1 LRLFTIAIYVYRDAL
16 AILKEI
22 GNPLGQAAAL
32 NNIGLVYFQQG
43 RLEEALKSYQD
54 ALTIHKEISKPLGQ
68 ANTLLNI
75 GRVYFNQDKKTEA
88 MELFGEARA
97 IFLEIGATR
106 KWQLVER
113 RISQLET
120 AMK

>member
-32 NNIGLVYFQQG
+32 NNIGNIYFVRG
-43 RLEEALKSYQD
+43 KLEEALKSYQD

-88 MELFGEARA
+88 MQLFGEARA
-97 IFLEIGATR
+97 IFLEIGAPGR
-106 KWQLVER
+106 LHLVER
-113 RISQLET
+113 MISQLET